1 LARRVLLLN
10 EALDYVSRAG
20 IPVLSYAYARGVDG
34 VLKAAEE
41 IGYPVALKIVSGKAI
56 HKSEIGGVILDID
69 SPEKLKRAVEDMVE
83 RMEKLGIPVEGFIV
97 QKMAEPGAIEGFVG
111 VLRDPIFGPLV
122 GFGAGGILVELYG
135 DVVFDLA
142 PTDKQYVIRL
152 LEGETRFGKLLMGK
166 YRGLGPYD
174 YEGFAEVVEKVSRL
188 AWEDKRLLELDL
200 NPVLIYRDKVL
211 VVDARVVL
219 EA

>member
-1 LARRVLLLN
+1 MPRRVLLLN

-20 IPVLSYAYARGVDG
+20 VPVSPYAYVRGVG
-34 VLKAAEE
+34 EALRAAEK
-41 IGYPVALKIVSGKAI
+41 IGYPVVLKIVSSKAI
-56 HKSEIGGVILDID
+56 HKSEVGGVILNID
-69 SPEKLKRAVEDMVE
+69 SPEKLKKAVEDMIE
-83 RMEKLGIPVEGFIV
+83 RMKKLDIPVEGFIV
-97 QKMAEPGAIEGFVG
+97 QKMAESGAIEGFVG
-111 VLRDPIFGPLV
+111 VLRDPVFGPLV
-122 GFGAGGILVELYG
+122 GFGAGGILVELYK

-142 PTDKQYVIRL
+142 PTDKQYAMKL
-152 LEGETRFGKLLMGK
+152 LENETKFGKLLMGK

>member
-1 LARRVLLLN
+1 LPRRVLLLN

-20 IPVLSYAYARGVDG
+20 IPVSPYAYVRDVGEALR
-34 VLKAAEE
+34 AAEK
-41 IGYPVALKIVSGKAI
+41 IGYPVVLKIVSSKAI
-56 HKSEIGGVILDID
+56 HKSEVGGVILNID
-69 SPEKLKRAVEDMVE
+69 SPEKLKKAVEDMIE
-83 RMEKLGIPVEGFIV
+83 RMKKLDIPVEGFIV
-97 QKMAEPGAIEGFVG
+97 QKMAESGAIEGFVG
-111 VLRDPIFGPLV
+111 VLRDPVFGPLV
-122 GFGAGGILVELYG
+122 GFGAGGILVELYK

-142 PTDKQYVIRL
+142 PTDKQYAMKL
-152 LEGETRFGKLLMGK
+152 LENETKFGKLLMGK